1 MFQNLING
9 KRYIGSSDNL
19 PRRFR
24 EYFNTNH
31 LFQHNYMYI
40 CRALLK
46 YGSSN
51 FSLTIIEY
59 CDKEKCIEREDFYLS
74 SLQHE
79 YNILEKA
86 GSSFGRKH
94 SDDTKKKISD
104 AITGIKRSEE
114 TKQKISDALTGLKH
128 SDESRKKMSAAKL
141 DISQKISVF
150 DNDNNETITYDSI
163 GEAARGLNIKKSVIV
178 NYFARN
184 QQKPYKKR
192 YTFKKI

>member
-1 MFQNLING
+1 MAEPHAL
-9 KRYIGSSDNL
+9 GSAI
-19 PRRFR
+19 FG
-24 EYFNTNH
+24 F
-31 LFQHNYMYI
+31 
-40 CRALLK
+40 LLK
-46 YGSSN
+46 
-51 FSLTIIEY
+51 
-59 CDKEKCIEREDFYLS
+59 
-74 SLQHE
+74 
-79 YNILEKA
+79 
-86 GSSFGRKH
+86 GRKH
-94 SDDTKKKISD
+94 SDESKKKCLGGATCAHSN
-104 AITGIKRSEE
+104 IKGQNHPRF
-114 TKQKISDALTGLKH
+114 GRKH